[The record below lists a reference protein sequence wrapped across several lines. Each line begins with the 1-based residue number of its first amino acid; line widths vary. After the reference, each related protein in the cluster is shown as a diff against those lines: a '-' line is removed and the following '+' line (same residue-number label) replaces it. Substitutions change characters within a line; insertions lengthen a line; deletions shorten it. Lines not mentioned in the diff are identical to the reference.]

1 MRHSAVWERSRPK
14 TEEQASKG
22 KRLSV
27 KEVAEKL
34 GCSKSSVYKLI
45 DEGKLPAITLFESGK
60 GLKVYESDL
69 DRYLKAREEEAA

>member
-1 MRHSAVWERSRPK
+1 MRHSAVWERSRSK
-14 TEEQASKG
+14 TEGQASKG

-60 GLKVYESDL
+60 GLKVYEADL